1 MSSRSTAYAFQSI
14 AASGLAVM
22 NHRIAFQLRGDL
34 WSDIQGCLFDFEKEQ
49 NIDGAKRIVATFPSY
64 GEVQVYARSLDNLE
78 KRLMWIVGEAPT
90 AIVAWQPDVPAVS
103 PQQAAKREANRKEIE
118 RLEGLRK
125 VATQELLGHDCQHD
139 RDVLAARR
147 ELGMP

>member
-1 MSSRSTAYAFQSI
+1 MTTRSTWYAHQCI
-14 AASGLAVM
+14 ASAGLAVM
-22 NHRIAFQLRGDL
+22 DSRIAWQLRPDL
-34 WSDIQGCLFDFEKEQ
+34 WSGAQDCAIAFRKQQHIE
-49 NIDGAKRIVATFPSY
+49 GAKRLVVTFPSY
-64 GEVQVYARSLDNLE
+64 GEVQVYARSLDSLE

>member
-118 RLEGLRK
+118 RLEEVRK

-139 RDVLAARR
+139 RNVLAARR

>member
-1 MSSRSTAYAFQSI
+1 MPSSF
-14 AASGLAVM
+14 AAICGLTS
-22 NHRIAFQLRGDL
+22 R
-34 WSDIQGCLFDFEKEQ
+34 GCLFDFEKEQ

-64 GEVQVYARSLDNLE
+64 GEVQVYARSLDSLE